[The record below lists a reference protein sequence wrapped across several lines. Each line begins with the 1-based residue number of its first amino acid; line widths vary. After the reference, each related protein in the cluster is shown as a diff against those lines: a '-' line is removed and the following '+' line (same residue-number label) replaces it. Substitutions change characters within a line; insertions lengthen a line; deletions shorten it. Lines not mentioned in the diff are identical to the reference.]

1 MPSRVRS
8 GGGYR
13 HAYPPESAFTEK
25 KGTSMY
31 KTIVVHVDGSP
42 EQEARLRAGAQLAN
56 AFDAHLVGSAAT
68 GISWFDYSLLVGS
81 MGAPMMPE
89 SDFNGVR
96 EAVEARLEEFSTAVQ
111 RHGVN
116 SFETRMLED
125 DARYALLLE
134 SRYADLVI
142 VSRDAEPI
150 AVPGI
155 PAQARGLPEYIAL
168 HGARPVLVVP
178 PGWKALPLPG
188 TAVVGWDGSMQAI
201 RAISAALPLLRQ
213 ADAVKLTLINPGAMA
228 EMHGEEPGADM
239 ALHLAR
245 HGVKVDVVIETT
257 RSSTGEALL
266 KVAREHDAGLLVTG
280 AFGHSRYR
288 EFVLGG
294 VTRSLLAGSTTPLLI
309 AH

>member
-1 MPSRVRS
+1 
-8 GGGYR
+8 
-13 HAYPPESAFTEK
+13 
-25 KGTSMY
+25 MY

-42 EQEARLRAGAQLAN
+42 EQEARLRAGAVLAN

-96 EAVEARLEEFSTAVQ
+96 EAVEARLQAFSTAVQ
-111 RHGVN
+111 RQGVN
-116 SFETRMLED
+116 SVETRMIED

-155 PAQARGLPEYIAL
+155 PAEARGLPEYIAL

-178 PGWKALPLPG
+178 PGWSARGLPG

-201 RAISAALPLLRQ
+201 RAITAALPLLRQ
-213 ADAVKLTLINPGAMA
+213 ADAVKLALVNPGAMA
-228 EMHGEEPGADM
+228 GMHGEEPGADM

-245 HGVKVDVVIETT
+245 HGVKVDVVIEHS
-257 RSSTGEALL
+257 RASTGDALQN
-266 KVAREHDAGLLVTG
+266 VARDHGAGLLVTG

-294 VTRSLLAGSTTPLLI
+294 VTRSLLAGSTMPLLI

>member
-1 MPSRVRS
+1 
-8 GGGYR
+8 
-13 HAYPPESAFTEK
+13 
-25 KGTSMY
+25 MY

-42 EQEARLRAGAQLAN
+42 EQEARLRAGAMLAS

-81 MGAPMMPE
+81 TGAPMMPE

-96 EAVEARLEEFSTAVQ
+96 EAVQARLQAFDTAARRQ
-111 RHGVN
+111 GVA
-116 SFETRMLED
+116 SVETRMLED

-150 AVPGI
+150 AVPGLMA
-155 PAQARGLPEYIAL
+155 PARGLPEYIAL
-168 HGARPVLVVP
+168 HGTRPVLVVP
-178 PGWKALPLPG
+178 PGWQTRPMPG

-213 ADAVKLTLINPGAMA
+213 ADAVKLALVNPGSMA
-228 EMHGEEPGADM
+228 EIHGEEPGADM

-257 RSSTGEALL
+257 RASTGDALL
-266 KVAREHDAGLLVTG
+266 KVTHDHGAGLLVTG

-294 VTRSLLAGSTTPLLI
+294 VTRLLLARSPIPLLI

>member
-1 MPSRVRS
+1 
-8 GGGYR
+8 
-13 HAYPPESAFTEK
+13 
-25 KGTSMY
+25 MY

-42 EQEARLRAGAQLAN
+42 EQPHRLRAGALLAN
-56 AFDAHLVGSAAT
+56 TFDAHLVGSGAT

-89 SDFNGVR
+89 SDFSGVR
-96 EAVEARLEEFSTAVQ
+96 DAVQARLDAFSTAVQ
-111 RHGVN
+111 RQGVA

-125 DARYALLLE
+125 DARFALLLE

-142 VSRDAEPI
+142 VSREAEPVT
-150 AVPGI
+150 VPGI
-155 PAQARGLPEYIAL
+155 PTPARGLPEYVAL

-178 PGWKALPLPG
+178 PGWQGSTLPG

-201 RAISAALPLLRQ
+201 RAIDAALPLLRR
-213 ADAVKLTLINPGAMA
+213 ADAVKLALINPDATA
-228 EMHGEEPGADM
+228 ELHGEEPGADM
-239 ALHLAR
+239 ALYLAR
-245 HGVKVDVVIETT
+245 HGVEVDVIVEHT
-257 RSSTGEALL
+257 RANIGDALM
-266 KVAREHDAGLLVTG
+266 KVAHDAGAGLLVTG

-294 VTRSLLAGSTTPLLI
+294 VTRSLLAKSGIPLLL

>member
-1 MPSRVRS
+1 
-8 GGGYR
+8 
-13 HAYPPESAFTEK
+13 
-25 KGTSMY
+25 MY

-42 EQEARLRAGAQLAN
+42 EQEARLRAGAVLAN

-96 EAVEARLEEFSTAVQ
+96 EAVEARLQAFSTAVQ
-111 RHGVN
+111 RQGVN

-155 PAQARGLPEYIAL
+155 PAPARGLPEYIAL

-178 PGWKALPLPG
+178 PGWQTQPMPG

-213 ADAVKLTLINPGAMA
+213 ADAVKLALVNPGAMA

-245 HGVKVDVVIETT
+245 HGVKVDVVIEHT
-257 RSSTGEALL
+257 RASTGDALQKL
-266 KVAREHDAGLLVTG
+266 ARDHGAGLLVTG

-294 VTRSLLAGSTTPLLI
+294 VTRSLLAASTMPLLI

>member
-1 MPSRVRS
+1 
-8 GGGYR
+8 
-13 HAYPPESAFTEK
+13 
-25 KGTSMY
+25 MY

-42 EQEARLRAGAQLAN
+42 DQEARLRAGAALAA

-68 GISWFDYSLLVGS
+68 GISWLDYSLLVGS

-96 EAVEARLEEFSTAVQ
+96 EAVEARLQAFDTAA
-111 RHGVN
+111 RRLGVD
-116 SFETRMLED
+116 SLETRMLED
-125 DARYALLLE
+125 DAHYALLLE

-150 AVPGI
+150 AVPGM

-178 PGWKALPLPG
+178 PGWQDRPLPG

-201 RAISAALPLLRQ
+201 RAISAALPLLRR
-213 ADAVKLTLINPGAMA
+213 ADAVKLVLVNPGSMA
-228 EMHGEEPGADM
+228 EIHGEEPGADM

-294 VTRSLLAGSTTPLLI
+294 VTRALLAGSTTPLLV

>member
-1 MPSRVRS
+1 MV
-8 GGGYR
+8 
-13 HAYPPESAFTEK
+13 
-25 KGTSMY
+25 
-31 KTIVVHVDGSP
+31 KTIVVQVDGSP
-42 EQEARLRAGAQLAN
+42 EQEARLRAGSLLAN

-68 GISWFDYSLLVGS
+68 GISWLDYSLLVGS

-96 EAVEARLEEFSTAVQ
+96 DAVQERLDAFSTAVSRQ
-111 RHGVN
+111 GVA

-142 VSRDAEPI
+142 VSREAEPVV
-150 AVPGI
+150 VPGI
-155 PAQARGLPEYIAL
+155 PAQARSLPEYIAL
-168 HGARPVLVVP
+168 HGARPVLVLP
-178 PGWKALPLPG
+178 PGWTGPTLPG
-188 TAVVGWDGSMQAI
+188 TAIVGWDGSMQAI
-201 RAISAALPLLRQ
+201 RAISAALPLLRR
-213 ADAVKLTLINPGAMA
+213 ADAVKLTLVNPGAMA
-228 EMHGEEPGADM
+228 EIHGEEPGADM

-257 RSSTGEALL
+257 RSSTGEALMQ
-266 KVAREHDAGLLVTG
+266 VARGHGASLLVTG

-294 VTRSLLAGSTTPLLI
+294 VTRSLLARSTTPLLI

>member
-1 MPSRVRS
+1 
-8 GGGYR
+8 
-13 HAYPPESAFTEK
+13 
-25 KGTSMY
+25 MY

-42 EQEARLRAGAQLAN
+42 EQEARVRAAAQLAEL
-56 AFDAHLVGSAAT
+56 FDAHVVGSAST
-68 GISWFDYSLLVGS
+68 GISWLDYSLLVGS

-89 SDFNGVR
+89 SDFSGMR
-96 EAVEARLEEFSTAVQ
+96 AAVHARLDEFATSAQ
-111 RHGVN
+111 RRGVA
-116 SFETRMLED
+116 SVETRMIED

-142 VSRDAEPI
+142 VSREAEPI

-155 PAQARGLPEYIAL
+155 PAQMRALPEYIAL

-178 PGWKALPLPG
+178 PGWHEQALTG
-188 TAVVGWDGSMQAI
+188 TVMVAWDGGMQAI
-201 RAISAALPLLRQ
+201 RAVSAALPLLQQ
-213 ADAVKLTLINPGAMA
+213 ANAVKLTLINPGAMTDID
-228 EMHGEEPGADM
+228 GEEPGADM

-245 HGVKVDVVIETT
+245 HGVQVEVVLEQA
-257 RSSTGEALL
+257 RGPAGDALMGVARRHGAALL
-266 KVAREHDAGLLVTG
+266 VAG

-294 VTRSLLAGSTTPLLI
+294 VTRSLLGASSTPLLI